1 MSENVKR
8 RRIISLDQ
16 VVPEAKHLT
25 IHCFYCYEPKR
36 PQKKVKAVVVVEVE
50 VPQTGTSLYFGICGN
65 HAEVSN
71 LVLNEW
77 RTCPT
82 LRRG

>member
-8 RRIISLDQ
+8 RRIISLEQ
-16 VVPEAKHLT
+16 VIPEQQHLT
-25 IHCFYCYEPKR
+25 RNCFYCYEPKQ
-36 PQKKVKAVVVVEVE
+36 PEKKVKAVVAVEVE
-50 VPQTGTSLYFGICGN
+50 VPQTKSSLYFGICGN

-71 LVLNEW
+71 LSREW

-82 LRRG
+82 LRH